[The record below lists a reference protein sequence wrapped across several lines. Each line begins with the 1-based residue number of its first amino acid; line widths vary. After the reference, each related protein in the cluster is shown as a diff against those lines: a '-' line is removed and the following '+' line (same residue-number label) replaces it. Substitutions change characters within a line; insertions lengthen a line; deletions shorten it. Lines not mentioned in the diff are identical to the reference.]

1 MMGKGCCVEAVSGE
15 LAAGDVVGV
24 QCSTAVVA
32 EDGVVVDP
40 AAEDGGGDALKR
52 GQRRVNG
59 VDAETREFDSS
70 V

>member
-40 AAEDGGGDALKR
+40 AAEDGGGDGDQHARPCKHYSA
-52 GQRRVNG
+52 
-59 VDAETREFDSS
+59 DETW
-70 V
+70 